1 MFENP
6 PRNSLHS
13 GLAIE
18 NLREMVQR
26 SGYPLQT
33 AVALELQRQFVITEE
48 WGYPDRNTEEHRTLD
63 VFAFRRLEQEVIGG
77 TTVAPSVVLLLECKQ
92 STLPYF
98 FFRSVAYQS
107 RPVPDFP
114 CVFGIRPINLTAG
127 NSTREIQAT
136 ECLGLSSEPFAS
148 KGPAVCA
155 AFARAARKGKGP
167 GSSANATEATDKVK
181 PSSLELTGKDAYQS
195 IILPLWSAMH
205 HMRELYG
212 PISGAA
218 IHPVLTAPVCVL
230 DAPMLLVDGPPENPV
245 LTLTPWVRVVRQEKQ
260 RRHAFFSIAHRAID
274 FVHRDALE
282 HFVDEFLAFA
292 DVFRSRAIS
301 LASVLSHGHGA
312 VSDLNNIVWTE
323 IRPVVKS

>member
-18 NLREMVQR
+18 NLYEIVRR

-33 AVALELQRQFVITEE
+33 AVATELQHQFVITEE
-48 WGYPDRNTEEHRTLD
+48 WGYPDRRTEEHRTLD
-63 VFAFRRLEQEVIGG
+63 VFAYRRLEQEVLGG
-77 TTVAPSVVLLLECKQ
+77 ITVVPSVVLLLECKQ

-127 NSTREIQAT
+127 NSTRETQAT

-155 AFARAARKGKGP
+155 TLARAARKGKAP
-167 GSSANATEATDKVK
+167 ESPSNSAEATEKVK
-181 PSSLELTGKDAYQS
+181 PSNLELTGKDAYQS

-205 HMRELYG
+205 HMRDLYV

-218 IHPVLTAPVCVL
+218 IYPVLTASVCVL
-230 DAPMLLVDGPPENPV
+230 DAPMLLVNGPPENPV
-245 LTLTPWVRVVRQEKQ
+245 LTLSPWVRVVRQEKH
-260 RRHAFFSIAHRAID
+260 RRHASFSIANRAID
-274 FVHRDALE
+274 FVHRDFLK
-282 HFVDEFLAFA
+282 HFVSEFLAFA

-301 LASVLSHGHGA
+301 LAPVLCHGYGA
-312 VSDLNNIVWTE
+312 VSDLNNITWNE
-323 IRPVVKS
+323 IRSVVKS